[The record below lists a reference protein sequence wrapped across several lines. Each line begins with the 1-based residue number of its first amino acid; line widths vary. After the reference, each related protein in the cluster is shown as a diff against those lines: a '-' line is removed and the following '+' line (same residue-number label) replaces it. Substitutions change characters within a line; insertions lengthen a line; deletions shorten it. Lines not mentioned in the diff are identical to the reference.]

1 MNRKNLPGESA
12 KVRAA
17 KAASNASFA
26 SFAETERLARDTE
39 GVKRVINLI
48 RVGDHT

>member
-17 KAASNASFA
+17 SNV